1 MADTV
6 VMELTDE
13 VIAAAAAEVALE
25 TPGVYSLLPG
35 ITETIQGN
43 ILRRAVDAP
52 GVKVSQDD
60 HHVAID
66 MTLETEYGYNIPSV
80 AWNVQERVKKRVEKI
95 QDLTVDVVNIHVQ
108 KIHFTVPQ
116 EEADEQENWKGA
128 SHEAG
133 L

>member
-1 MADTV
+1 MADAV
-6 VMELTDE
+6 AMELTDE
-13 VIAAAAAEVALE
+13 IIAAAAAEVALE

-60 HHVAID
+60 HHVEID

-80 AWNVQERVKKRVEKI
+80 AWNVQERVKKEIEKLDGLIVEI
-95 QDLTVDVVNIHVQ
+95 VDIHVT
-108 KIHFTVPQ
+108 KIHFSASS
-116 EEADEQENWKGA
+116 EEDYEQKG
-128 SHEAG
+128 
-133 L
+133 

>member
-1 MADTV
+1 MADAV
-6 VMELTDE
+6 AMELTDE
-13 VIAAAAAEVALE
+13 IIAAAAAEVALE

-60 HHVAID
+60 HHVEID

-95 QDLTVDVVNIHVQ
+95 QDLTVDVAAKYGATFLIRGLRNNMDYEYEENEGNKQ
-108 KIHFTVPQ
+108 K
-116 EEADEQENWKGA
+116 
-128 SHEAG
+128 
-133 L
+133 